1 MEKSQRC
8 LSLSLIKK
16 SLRDCLRLAPLN
28 MTGLSIYEM
37 STSIKNLLFRRGDKD
52 GRDVYF
58 APSRIKSIKG
68 FVFSLLP
75 TRYRAQNYNR
85 LLRREIKRNPDGALI
100 VWPRENSTQLY
111 YAFHGM
117 AGGLGIQPLTVLRE
131 TGLIHTNL
139 ILLKDYYRFFYQA
152 GLNREITNIDAII
165 ARLRRCREELPH
177 VRQTFSFGPS
187 AGGYA
192 AMLFGHYLKVDIVY
206 AFAPVT
212 LINLDD
218 LKKYGGRKDVSRI
231 TEEHR
236 DLARLLAKHNGRT
249 RYKIFYCEASTR
261 DRTYAEHLQ
270 GLPGVELYPQPG
282 HTHNVIQVI
291 YESGRLREIFDTASS
306 GATVK

>member
-1 MEKSQRC
+1 M
-8 LSLSLIKK
+8 
-16 SLRDCLRLAPLN
+16 A
-28 MTGLSIYEM
+28 
-37 STSIKNLLFRRGDKD
+37 SIKNLLFRRGDTD

-58 APSRIKSIKG
+58 APSRIKNIKG
-68 FVFSLLP
+68 LVFSLLP
-75 TRYRAQNYNR
+75 TSFRAQNYNR
-85 LLRREIKRNPDGALI
+85 LLRREIEEHPDGALI
-100 VWPRENSTQLY
+100 VWERENSSQLY

-131 TGLIHTNL
+131 TGLIHNNL
-139 ILLKDYYRFFYQA
+139 VLLKDYYRFFYHA
-152 GLNREITNIDAII
+152 GLNQEITDVEAII
-165 ARLRRCREELPH
+165 ARLRRCREELPR

-192 AMLFGHYLKVDIVY
+192 AILFGHYLQVDVVY

-231 TEEHR
+231 TEQHC
-236 DLARLLAKHNGRT
+236 DLAFLLAKHNGRT
-249 RYKIFYCEASTR
+249 RYKIFYCDGSRR

-270 GLPGVELYPQPG
+270 RLPGVELYPQPG

-291 YESGRLREIFDTASS
+291 YESGRLREIFDTVPS
-306 GATVK
+306 GAFAK